1 MSLQY
6 AYILALIQGIREYL
20 DGVLN
25 FGLAYSFVFV
35 DEWSELENRSALL
48 RMQKLYVRRTQ
59 VGISA
64 SVPEVPLLE
73 TFDDATFFL
82 YISNIEKADVI

>member
-1 MSLQY
+1 MRLFTTLENAFYKFLDFYPMSLQY

-35 DEWSELENRSALL
+35 DE
-48 RMQKLYVRRTQ
+48 
-59 VGISA
+59 
-64 SVPEVPLLE
+64 
-73 TFDDATFFL
+73 
-82 YISNIEKADVI
+82 